1 MAQECQLN
9 CLCGEGLRP
18 SVLASLEEDGVGLK
32 EGPEESR
39 RGAAHSEAQWRGGK
53 SAPRE
58 GMLVFRGEKG
68 EWLGTKG
75 CDERLDLGL
84 QDAPRSTVYTDQ
96 TNRQKG
102 GGGT

>member
-1 MAQECQLN
+1 MVQECWLD
-9 CLCGEGLRP
+9 CLCGEGLCP
-18 SVLASLEEDGVGLK
+18 SVLASLEGDSVELK

-39 RGAAHSEAQWRGGK
+39 RGAAHSEVQGREDE

-58 GMLVFRGEKG
+58 GTLVFRGGKG

-84 QDAPRSTVYTDQ
+84 QDTPRSTIYTDQ
-96 TNRQKG
+96 TNR
-102 GGGT
+102 